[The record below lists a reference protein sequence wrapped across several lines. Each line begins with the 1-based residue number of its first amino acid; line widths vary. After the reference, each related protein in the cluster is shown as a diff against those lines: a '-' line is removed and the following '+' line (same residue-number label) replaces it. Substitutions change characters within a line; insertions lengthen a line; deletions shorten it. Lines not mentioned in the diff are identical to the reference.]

1 MRVTR
6 NNYSKEMMELAKVRH
21 RKFRTKE
28 SDDVVKKGLGRGS
41 EYDVIDIE
49 K

>member
-1 MRVTR
+1 MRVTS
-6 NNYSKEMMELAKVRH
+6 NSYSEKMMEKAKIRH

-41 EYDVIDIE
+41 EYDVIDIQ